1 MQPDQSAVETL
12 KTSQDP
18 GKLVHAAQVL
28 AAAGDAESHAV
39 LQKSMES
46 ASFLDLIDPPG
57 KVATSRLNLKVWK
70 PLRTLSENKAPT
82 ARGVIESLTES
93 PLYLKNIDRTDLLL
107 EASITLRPPGKK
119 VEKFWQPYTV
129 TKDLHAPV
137 VQRVLLDNGSEEA
150 LKLFGKMM
158 ADNGFPETSRAKWL
172 RSRLPRYRNEKP
184 YLVMADRLIADKAVT
199 EGVRVAAVDA
209 VFDWDD
215 EWGPLHGPD
224 VQRPPARALAK
235 KDARDLVRTIART
248 ARAAMK
254 VPKPLDL
261 TIDAVL
267 AELDVLDAGKTK
279 PPPP

>member
-39 LQKSMES
+39 LQKSLES

-57 KVATSRLNLKVWK
+57 KVAKSRLNLKVWK

-82 ARGVIESLTES
+82 ARGVLESLTES
-93 PLYLKNIDRTDLLL
+93 PLYTKSIDRTDLLL
-107 EASITLRPPGKK
+107 DASITLRPPGKK
-119 VEKFWQPYTV
+119 IEKFWASYAAAG
-129 TKDLHAPV
+129 DLHAPV
-137 VQRVLLDNGSEEA
+137 LQRVLLDNGSEEA
-150 LKLFGKMM
+150 LKLFGTMM
-158 ADNGFPETSRAKWL
+158 ADNGFPATSRAKWL

-184 YLVMADRLIADKAVT
+184 YLAMADRLIADKAVN
-199 EGVRVAAVDA
+199 EDVRLAAADA

-224 VQRPPARALAK
+224 FQRPPARALAK
-235 KDARDLVRTIART
+235 KDARDLVRKIAKT

-261 TIDAVL
+261 KIDAVL
-267 AELDVLDAGKTK
+267 AELDVLDAGKTT
-279 PPPP
+279 PPP